1 MNKIFNT
8 NPQKEKRKKLRNNLT
23 EAEVVLWS
31 RLRNRQVLN
40 QHFRRQVSIGRYVV
54 DFYCAKLK
62 LAIEIDGDLHYLE
75 ERTIE
80 YDKKRQR
87 EIEMLR
93 IKFLRFDNLEVYK
106 NLNGVI
112 NEIWITIEGLL

>member
-8 NPQKEKRKKLRNNLT
+8 NPQKYKRKKLRNNLT
-23 EAEVVLWS
+23 EAEVILWS
-31 RLRNRQVLN
+31 RLKNRQVLN